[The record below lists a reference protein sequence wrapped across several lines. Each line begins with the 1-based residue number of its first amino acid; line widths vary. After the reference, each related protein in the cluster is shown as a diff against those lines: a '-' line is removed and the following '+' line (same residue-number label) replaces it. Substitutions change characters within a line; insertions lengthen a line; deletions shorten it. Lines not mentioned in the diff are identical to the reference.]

1 MDDEAKTKE
10 QLLAELFE
18 LRERVSELEKER
30 VERKRTEEALRE
42 GEERFRSLVE
52 TTSDWIW
59 EIDAQARYTY
69 CSPGVREILGYAPE
83 EFIGHTPFD
92 FMPQDEAGR
101 IETAFEQII
110 VERRCFYLLE
120 NVNLHRDGRKVVLE
134 TSGVPFFTPGGEFAG
149 FRGMDRDITA
159 RKHVEERLREYQN
172 VVEGLYEMIAVVNRD
187 YRYLIANRSF
197 LKHRNM
203 KKNQVLG
210 RSVAQVMGKDI
221 FENTAKKNLEECFQG
236 KVINYEMKYNYPG
249 LGERDLL
256 ITYFPIEGPTGV
268 DRVAS
273 ILQDITERKKMEEK
287 LRSIN
292 RTLRALSNTIRATI
306 HASDVS
312 DLTEAV
318 CRIIV
323 NDCDHPMVWIGFA
336 ENDENKTVR
345 LVAQSGLEED
355 YARNL
360 KITWSN
366 TELGRGPAGTAIRT
380 GRPDICRN
388 MSTDPRMRPWREQL
402 LMRGYASAV
411 SLPLNADEATLGV
424 LTIYSKEPDFFSED
438 EVKLLAELADNLAFG
453 ITALRLRLAHQEGEK
468 ELRESRTQL
477 DLALRSAGMGMWHWD
492 IPTNML
498 CFDEQ
503 ACHLL
508 GMDPARFNGTQDE
521 VFRLIHADDREK
533 IRRALARTIERDVQ
547 FDAEHRVVHPDGRI
561 AHVVARGKLVRN
573 DQGRPERL
581 NGLIW
586 DITGHKR
593 IEEELRQSRDE
604 LELRVK
610 ERTADLESA
619 YEKLRSIP
627 SRLIEAQ
634 EEERR
639 RLAAEL
645 HDSIGQT
652 LAALKFRIEHIL
664 AIFRERRTKEALRL
678 AEELIPILQRS
689 MDEARSIYMGLR
701 PKVLEDFGAV
711 AALRWYRDELI
722 NLYPEL
728 HIEMDMRI
736 EESEIPDN
744 LVVPIFRIAQEA
756 LNNVC
761 KHSRTEWADVRLA
774 INAGTIDLEISD
786 DGIGM
791 DLDYIMESSSAK
803 SLGLIGMRERVDLT
817 GGEFTIK
824 SVSGE
829 GTTVRARWPH
839 KPNAR
844 AKERSRKSS

>member
-1 MDDEAKTKE
+1 MHDEAKTRE
-10 QLLAELFE
+10 QLLSELFE
-18 LRERVSELEKER
+18 LRERVSALEKER

-69 CSPGVREILGYAPE
+69 CSPKVREILGYAPE
-83 EFIGHTPFD
+83 EFIGRTPFD

-101 IETAFEQII
+101 IETAFEQIL

-120 NVNLHRDGRKVVLE
+120 NVNLHRDGRHVVLE

-159 RKHVEERLREYQN
+159 RKHVEQRLREYQ
-172 VVEGLYEMIAVVNRD
+172 
-187 YRYLIANRSF
+187 
-197 LKHRNM
+197 K
-203 KKNQVLG
+203 
-210 RSVAQVMGKDI
+210 
-221 FENTAKKNLEECFQG
+221 
-236 KVINYEMKYNYPG
+236 
-249 LGERDLL
+249 
-256 ITYFPIEGPTGV
+256 
-268 DRVAS
+268 
-273 ILQDITERKKMEEK
+273 EEK
-287 LRSIN
+287 LRNIN

-312 DLTEAV
+312 DLMKAV

-345 LVAQSGLEED
+345 VVAQSGLEED
-355 YARNL
+355 YTRNL

-380 GRPDICRN
+380 GSPDICRN

-411 SLPLNADEATLGV
+411 SLPLNATDVTLGV

-453 ITALRLRLAHQEGEK
+453 ITALRLRLAHQEREK
-468 ELRESRTQL
+468 ELRENRTRL
-477 DLALRSAGMGMWHWD
+477 DLALRSAGMGTWHWD
-492 IPTNML
+492 IPTNTSY
-498 CFDEQ
+498 FDEQ

-508 GMDPARFNGTQDE
+508 GIDPARFNGTQDE
-521 VFRLIHADDREK
+521 IYRCIHADDREK
-533 IRRALARTIERDVQ
+533 IRKALARTIERDVQ
-547 FDAEHRVVHPDGRI
+547 FDAEHRVEQPDGRI
-561 AHVVARGKLVRN
+561 THVVARGKLVRD

-586 DITGHKR
+586 DITGRKR
-593 IEEELRQSRDE
+593 IEEELRQSHDE

-610 ERTADLESA
+610 ERTADLEAA
-619 YEKLRSIP
+619 YEKLRLIP

-664 AIFRERRTKEALRL
+664 AIFRDRKTKEALRL
-678 AEELIPILQRS
+678 AEEFIPILQRS

-722 NLYPEL
+722 NLYPQL
-728 HIEMDMRI
+728 HIEMDITI
-736 EESEIPDN
+736 EEFEVPDN

-761 KHSRTEWADVRLA
+761 KHSHTEWADVRLA
-774 INAGTIDLEISD
+774 INAGTIELEISD
-786 DGIGM
+786 DGTGM
-791 DLDYIMESSSAK
+791 DLDYILKSSTAK
-803 SLGLIGMRERVDLT
+803 SLGLIAMSERVDLT
-817 GGEFTIK
+817 GGEFTIT
-824 SVSGE
+824 SSPGE

-839 KPNAR
+839 KHNVPV
-844 AKERSRKSS
+844 EEQSRKISY